1 MSLTT
6 SEMTPADIAAVTGG
20 GSRNN
25 DGMFGDNGAWWII
38 VLFLFAGWGNRGFGG
53 FGGGSGSNGG
63 GNGGCYTPCATQA
76 DLAAGFNNSA
86 VLGSLND
93 LKLGQAGI
101 QQTLCQ
107 GFNGVNTTVLQ
118 GFNGVDNAICTL
130 GYNMQ
135 GSVNA
140 LSHQLSD
147 CCCTTQRAIDGLNY
161 NLATQACDTRNTIQ
175 STTRDIIENQN
186 SNARAILDALTA
198 QRIADKDA
206 KIAEQTQTIFGL
218 QLAASQAQQNG
229 VIRAAI
235 DASTAEIIRRSGHDC
250 PQPAYLVNGPTPVN
264 FPVNSCGQVQFGN
277 NCGGCN
283 C

>member
-6 SEMTPADIAAVTGG
+6 SEMTPADIAAVTGNN
-20 GSRNN
+20 RNN

-38 VLFLFAGWGNRGFGG
+38 VLFLFAGWGRNGLGGFGG
-53 FGGGSGSNGG
+53 FGGGNNGG
-63 GNGGCYTPCATQA
+63 NGCYTPCATQA

-86 VLGSLND
+86 VLSSLND
-93 LKLGQAGI
+93 LKLGQAGV

-135 GSVNA
+135 GSMNA

-147 CCCTTQRAIDGLNY
+147 CCCTTQRAIDGVNY

-175 STTRDIIENQN
+175 NTTRDIIENQN

-198 QRIADKDA
+198 QRLADKDA

-264 FPVNSCGQVQFGN
+264 FPVNSCGQVQLAN
-277 NCGGCN
+277 SCGCGC
-283 C
+283 